1 MESRLGSER
10 DRNATVHSRRV
21 QAEKAS
27 SATRLGNQEVI
38 MVFRVMS
45 GGAIAALAGA
55 AMLALSSGPSFAFTL
70 SERQVVN
77 ADIHDAYWHHWG
89 WHHWGWHHWHHWRH
103 WY

>member
-1 MESRLGSER
+1 
-10 DRNATVHSRRV
+10 
-21 QAEKAS
+21 
-27 SATRLGNQEVI
+27 

-55 AMLALSSGPSFAFTL
+55 TMLALSSGPSLAFTL
-70 SERQVVN
+70 SSPSSERQVVN